1 MHIQELT
8 SFLGTQVL
16 QAVNPPKRSQSFR
29 ISIKCS
35 TSSETCSQSQH
46 QAANPQRSQERDSA
60 STRTVLPFHTALK
73 STAKIASWQDTA
85 RPPPFPRS
93 MKTISLPFPTLHQP
107 PPLPGIRIL
116 VGGFSATLAIKNDVH
131 SAMSKFLKV

>member
-16 QAVNPPKRSQSFR
+16 QAVNLPKRSQSFR

-35 TSSETCSQSQH
+35 TSSETCPQSQH
-46 QAANPQRSQERDSA
+46 QVANPQRSQRDSA
-60 STRTVLPFHTALK
+60 STHTVLPFHTALK
-73 STAKIASWQDTA
+73 SAAKIPSWQDTT

-93 MKTISLPFPTLHQP
+93 TKTISLPFPTLHQP